1 MPRYI
6 CVYGYHRIYAY
17 HSVERTIGAMLQVH
31 VRVVFLYGRQ
41 MERSFDV
48 QRLANGTSIL
58 MVLTNVLVGLYY
70 VLWRMEYKEILKI

>member
-1 MPRYI
+1 
-6 CVYGYHRIYAY
+6 
-17 HSVERTIGAMLQVH
+17 
-31 VRVVFLYGRQ
+31 